1 MAVRAPVGGRLR
13 EETGQIR
20 GTTLKDLA
28 ETLPDAVYLELPK
41 TGHYLNIEEPE
52 AFTEA
57 VVRFIQEHP
66 PRR

>member
-1 MAVRAPVGGRLR
+1 
-13 EETGQIR
+13 
-20 GTTLKDLA
+20 LKELV

-57 VVRFIQEHP
+57 LVCFIEEHP
-66 PRR
+66 PRGGFRTGD